1 MTTRSLEELPKCPG
15 PERCPLR
22 VKHHPNGIEFSL
34 GCSLC
39 IGTTHVKPIQV
50 GEVGNDEKEA
60 KEVLHL

>member
-15 PERCPLR
+15 PERCPLK

-39 IGTTHVKPIQV
+39 IGMTHVKAIQV
-50 GEVGNDEKEA
+50 GDVGNSNDEKDDI
-60 KEVLHL
+60 